1 MATKKPPQTGR
12 LTEIVAS
19 RRSQGSSVTGALAGG
34 IKERLKEKFDPRQL
48 INQKGLLTALFPG
61 LKTYQSKTA
70 ATEISKSSMQAM
82 SFDEIKPILET
93 ISFNTKMTVKNT
105 MVLPALHRDV
115 NVMRQN
121 MVKLVKLKSGD
132 ARTKADMY
140 FVKAKDRED
149 KYEREL
155 KKERNK
161 QSKIQKLKD
170 EERKKEEDNSKSF
183 FGKIISSIVKG
194 LSSIVSAL
202 ANLGKAILGVFKFL
216 GNIVGSIILTIVK
229 ALMNSLLG
237 INLSDKISDLF
248 KRLVSKNWIK
258 FLFGII
264 SKGIFS
270 FLFSATGLKTLAR
283 NMALYLIPIIL
294 GREALK
300 SYMERKLQ
308 EGEITLEAERK
319 AFRDEEGGQQIP
331 ESSISGKALDE
342 YKNLGLVD
350 KNTIALG
357 GGPGRGFKLDQ
368 TYAKELVHM
377 FLTEKEATEWGDNR
391 RKYLAVIDR
400 LIKFK
405 EGKIDLSEDKLGNL
419 YDAYAQS
426 RSKLLDLTEKYVKE
440 QYESREQKPVLNAI
454 QVARDRKKEDF
465 LNIMGRNIMEDFID
479 PVFESVFPTKKPKF
493 IEDIERDAGQVVT
506 GFKQLGNLP
515 ETIRNN
521 MSKVPDQIKSLVSEA
536 EKKYIDPLI
545 DKTLDNRRSSVVFK
559 QPIIVNQESVVKKSN
574 PVNQLGSPA
583 SAWNNDFIDKY
594 FSDIMMNPTKNIGY

>member
-1 MATKKPPQTGR
+1 
-12 LTEIVAS
+12 
-19 RRSQGSSVTGALAGG
+19 
-34 IKERLKEKFDPRQL
+34 
-48 INQKGLLTALFPG
+48 
-61 LKTYQSKTA
+61 
-70 ATEISKSSMQAM
+70 
-82 SFDEIKPILET
+82 
-93 ISFNTKMTVKNT
+93 
-105 MVLPALHRDV
+105 
-115 NVMRQN
+115 
-121 MVKLVKLKSGD
+121 
-132 ARTKADMY
+132 
-140 FVKAKDRED
+140 
-149 KYEREL
+149 
-155 KKERNK
+155 
-161 QSKIQKLKD
+161 
-170 EERKKEEDNSKSF
+170 
-183 FGKIISSIVKG
+183 
-194 LSSIVSAL
+194 
-202 ANLGKAILGVFKFL
+202 
-216 GNIVGSIILTIVK
+216 
-229 ALMNSLLG
+229 MNSLLG

-368 TYAKELVHM
+368 TYAKELVHMLNKDILFEYQEGKRQSYNLKVPGLTGTQLM

-545 DKTLDNRRSSVVFK
+545 GKTLDNRRSSVVFK